1 MQSIRRCSLVMWGMV
16 LGLLP
21 LHAQVVVPTD
31 SLADSTVTIRGGSAG
46 RITAARVDT
55 ASLHATNLKSP
66 GLAMLLSAA
75 VPGAG
80 QFYNGSYWK
89 VPVVFGLGLY
99 FVSSWL
105 DNNRRADDYR
115 KQYDA
120 SVLANAPDETLRSI
134 REFYK
139 NQRDAFAWYF
149 MVLYLI
155 NIADAYVDASLS
167 GFTVGGD
174 LSIIA
179 PVPQAIHGPPGTQV
193 TIRWS
198 F

>member
-1 MQSIRRCSLVMWGMV
+1 
-16 LGLLP
+16 
-21 LHAQVVVPTD
+21 
-31 SLADSTVTIRGGSAG
+31 
-46 RITAARVDT
+46 
-55 ASLHATNLKSP
+55 
-66 GLAMLLSAA
+66 
-75 VPGAG
+75 
-80 QFYNGSYWK
+80 
-89 VPVVFGLGLY
+89 VFGLGLY

-149 MVLYLI
+149 AVLYLI
-155 NIADAYVDASLS
+155 SIADAYVDASLS

-174 LSIIA
+174 LSSVA
-179 PVPQAIHGPPGTQV
+179 PVPQAVHRPPGTQV